1 MKMRMVAAD
10 KLGIAQRTLNSNQQ
24 LKMIPD

>member
-1 MKMRMVAAD
+1 MRMVAAD

-24 LKMIPD
+24 LKMIPDQS

>member
-10 KLGIAQRTLNSNQQ
+10 KLGIAQRTLNSNQR